1 MRIKRFIWVIFSILL
16 FAVFFAE
23 VQTRVAAETNEKVV
37 YVIPVHE
44 TVEKGLL
51 AFINRSIEEA
61 EEMGAELVILDIN
74 TPGGAVDAASEI
86 AKSITGTSIPL
97 VAFVNKQAL
106 SAGAYI
112 ALNADEIY
120 MTPGSTMGSAAVIDG
135 QGNAAGEKAES
146 FWLAAMESAAQLNDR
161 DPIYAKAMADKDI
174 DLPQLNAG
182 KGELLT
188 LTPTQALEV
197 GYSEGT
203 VSSLTELLEQLNVTD
218 HEIVYSEVSLSENI
232 ARFITHPVVVP
243 ILLSLGSLGL
253 ILELYSPGFGIPG
266 FVGVSSLLLF
276 FYGHTVAGLAGM
288 EAILLFVAGFIL
300 LIIELFVPGGIL
312 GIIGLAAIL
321 ISVFLSTESIGLAA
335 ISVLIAFLVCVIVSV
350 LLFKVF
356 GKKVRMFDRLILKD
370 ATHTNQGYVSNVNRK
385 ELIGLVGTTSSPL
398 RPSGTAVF
406 GEEFLHVV
414 TEGVYIQEN
423 ISVKIVK
430 VEGPRVVVR
439 EISKVEENK
448 EETK

>member
-1 MRIKRFIWVIFSILL
+1 MRIRSTIFILCLL
-16 FAVFFAE
+16 LLLSFVPSGFQQSTSA
-23 VQTRVAAETNEKVV
+23 NESEKTV

-61 EEMGAELVILDIN
+61 EEMNAELVILDLN
-74 TPGGAVDAASEI
+74 TPGGAVDAASDI
-86 AKSITGTSIPL
+86 AKSVTSTHIPL
-97 VAFVNKQAL
+97 IAFVNKQAL

-112 ALNADEIY
+112 ALSADEIY
-120 MTPGSTMGSAAVIDG
+120 MTPGSTMGSAAIIDQ

-146 FWLAAMESAAQLNDR
+146 FWLAAMKSAAELNDR
-161 DPIYAKAMADKDI
+161 DPIYAMAMADKDI
-174 DLPQLNAG
+174 DLPKLNAG

-188 LTPTQALEV
+188 LTPTQALDV

-203 VSSLTELLEQLNVTD
+203 FNNLDELLVHLNVENHT
-218 HEIVYSEVSLSENI
+218 IVQSEVSISESI

-266 FVGVSSLLLF
+266 FVGISSLLLF

-288 EAILLFVAGFIL
+288 EALLLFVVGFIL
-300 LIIELFVPGGIL
+300 LVIELFVPGGIL

-321 ISVFLSTESIGLAA
+321 TSVFISTESIELAA
-335 ISVLIAFLVCVIVSV
+335 ISVLIAFLVCIIVSV

-356 GKKVRMFDRLILKD
+356 GKKVKLFDRLILKD
-370 ATHTNQGYVSNVNRK
+370 STHTDQGYVSTVNRID
-385 ELIGLVGTTSSPL
+385 LIGREGKALTPL

-406 GEEFLHVV
+406 ADEYVDVV
-414 TEGVYIQEN
+414 TEGVYLAEN
-423 ISVKIVK
+423 TSVKIVK
-430 VEGPRVVVR
+430 VEGARVVVR
-439 EISKVEENK
+439 EISKLEE
-448 EETK
+448 